1 MRNLFGPTSGEKM
14 SDEIEIPKN
23 SSYLDSKKQD
33 AKSRF
38 SAVVEEYK
46 KLLADKTHPD
56 NQTPAYHNNVRSIL
70 TRLLTTADELDK
82 VVSGEGIF
90 GLVIL
95 SLRSSLK
102 MRDELIRNEVKLRE
116 LERELKKLKR

>member
-1 MRNLFGPTSGEKM
+1 M

-102 MRDELIRNEVKLRE
+102 MRDELIKNEVKIRE

>member
-1 MRNLFGPTSGEKM
+1 MRNLPCVNTGEKM

-23 SSYLDSKKQD
+23 SSYLDNKKQE
-33 AKSRF
+33 AKIRF
-38 SAVVEEYK
+38 SGVIEEYK

-56 NQTPAYHNNVRSIL
+56 NQTQAYHNNVKSIL

-82 VVSGEGIF
+82 VVPGEGIF
-90 GLVIL
+90 GLIIL

-102 MRDELIRNEVKLRE
+102 TRDELVKNEVKLRE

>member
-1 MRNLFGPTSGEKM
+1 M

>member
-1 MRNLFGPTSGEKM
+1 M

-33 AKSRF
+33 AKTRF
-38 SAVVEEYK
+38 SAVIEEYK
-46 KLLADKTHPD
+46 KILGDKTHPD
-56 NQTPAYHNNVRSIL
+56 NQTASYHNNIKSIL
-70 TRLLTTADELDK
+70 TRLLTSADELDK
-82 VVSGEGIF
+82 VVPGEGIF
-90 GLVIL
+90 GLIIL

-102 MRDELIRNEVKLRE
+102 MRDELVKNEVKLRE

>member
-1 MRNLFGPTSGEKM
+1 M

-23 SSYLDSKKQD
+23 SSYLDAKKQD
-33 AKSRF
+33 AKVRF
-38 SAVVEEYK
+38 SAVIDEYK
-46 KLLADKTHPD
+46 KLLSDKTHPD
-56 NQTPAYHNNVRSIL
+56 NQTQSYHNNVKSIL
-70 TRLLTTADELDK
+70 TRMLTTADELDK

-90 GLVIL
+90 GLIIL

-102 MRDELIRNEVKLRE
+102 MKDELVKTEVKIRE

>member
-1 MRNLFGPTSGEKM
+1 M

-56 NQTPAYHNNVRSIL
+56 NQTTAYHNNVRSIL

>member
-1 MRNLFGPTSGEKM
+1 MWNLLDFNTGEKM

-38 SAVVEEYK
+38 SGVLEEYK
-46 KLLADKTHPD
+46 KLLGDKTHPD
-56 NQTPAYHNNVRSIL
+56 NQTAAYHNNVKSIL

-82 VVSGEGIF
+82 VVPGEGIF
-90 GLVIL
+90 GLIIL
-95 SLRSSLK
+95 SLRSSIK
-102 MRDELIRNEVKLRE
+102 MRDELIKNEVKIRE

>member
-1 MRNLFGPTSGEKM
+1 M

-23 SSYLDSKKQD
+23 SSYLDSKKQE
-33 AKSRF
+33 AKTRF
-38 SAVVEEYK
+38 SAVIEEYK
-46 KLLADKTHPD
+46 KILGDKTHPD

-70 TRLLTTADELDK
+70 TRLLTCADELDK
-82 VVSGEGIF
+82 VVPGEGIF

-102 MRDELIRNEVKLRE
+102 MRDELVKNEVKLRE
-116 LERELKKLKR
+116 LDRELKKLKR

>member
-1 MRNLFGPTSGEKM
+1 MRNLPSANTGEKM

-23 SSYLDSKKQD
+23 SSYLDNKKQE
-33 AKSRF
+33 AKIRF
-38 SAVVEEYK
+38 SGVIEEYK

-56 NQTPAYHNNVRSIL
+56 NQTQAYHNNVKSIL

-82 VVSGEGIF
+82 VVPGEGIF
-90 GLVIL
+90 GLIIL

-102 MRDELIRNEVKLRE
+102 TRDELVKNEVKLRE

>member
-1 MRNLFGPTSGEKM
+1 MWSLFGFTSGEKM

-33 AKSRF
+33 AKTRF

-56 NQTPAYHNNVRSIL
+56 NQTQSYHNNVRSIL
-70 TRLLTTADELDK
+70 TRLLTTADDLDK

-102 MRDELIRNEVKLRE
+102 MRDELVKNEVKIRE

>member
-1 MRNLFGPTSGEKM
+1 M

-23 SSYLDSKKQD
+23 SSYLDNKKQE
-33 AKSRF
+33 AKIRF
-38 SAVVEEYK
+38 SGVIEEYK

-56 NQTPAYHNNVRSIL
+56 NQTQAYHNNVKSIL

-82 VVSGEGIF
+82 VVPGEGIF
-90 GLVIL
+90 GLIIL

-102 MRDELIRNEVKLRE
+102 TRDELVKNEVKLRE

>member
-1 MRNLFGPTSGEKM
+1 M

-33 AKSRF
+33 AKIRF
-38 SAVVEEYK
+38 SGVIEEYK
-46 KLLADKTHPD
+46 KLLGDKTHPD
-56 NQTPAYHNNVRSIL
+56 NQTQSYHNNVKSIL

-82 VVSGEGIF
+82 VVAGEGIF
-90 GLVIL
+90 GLIIL

-102 MRDELIRNEVKLRE
+102 MRDELIKNEVKIRE
-116 LERELKKLKR
+116 IERELKKLKR